1 MTNRDITLLNPKP
14 EPERISALIRRINSG
29 DIKLPTFQRPQ
40 VWKIG
45 QVIDF
50 LDSIKNGYPV
60 GSLLFWLTYTKLG
73 SERNIGGFQVPDT
86 PEKYPRNYVLD
97 GQQRLSALYAV
108 LSRRPEFLDERFR
121 VIYDLEQREF
131 VEYREGA
138 PPSHLPLNIL
148 YDTKQFLT
156 FQDQLRSIQGG
167 DALIEEAQGL
177 WETFQNYVIPIVTVP
192 EAPIEKVGIIF
203 ERINSRGTRL
213 TIFDLMVAA
222 TWQLADG
229 EEFNLR
235 ERVDSVL
242 DYLAEKDFGG
252 IEDISVLRALS
263 VITNGSAKRESL
275 LSLRTLAKSELQVN
289 LEKTRSAL
297 ARAVDFLVTEV
308 TVPSSDFLPYE
319 RQLILL
325 AYLMSKKASLTAEEL
340 GVIRRWFWRTS
351 FAERYRRGGEGLFD
365 EDLQQ
370 ALQALSDDKELRRFG
385 SAPDADFFIDSQFRK
400 GAAAAQAFA
409 ALLASQGPRNIT
421 NAAAIDVGSSLSQY
435 NRKEF
440 HHLFP
445 RAYLK
450 SQNVDKDL
458 INSLANICLLTASEN
473 KRIGDAPP
481 SSYIA
486 QIRKDIGADFEA
498 VMQSNLIP
506 SKCVELM
513 LADDYPGF
521 LEARAEF
528 LRQSV
533 AEVIR

>member
-1 MTNRDITLLNPKP
+1 MTNRDITLLNPKLN
-14 EPERISALIRRINSG
+14 PERIAALIQNIDSG
-29 DIKLPTFQRPQ
+29 FIKLPTFQRPQ

-50 LDSIKNGYPV
+50 LDSIKNGYPI
-60 GSLLFWLTYTKLG
+60 GSLLFWLTQMKLG
-73 SERNIGGFQVPDT
+73 FERNIGGFQVPDT
-86 PEKYPRNYVLD
+86 PEKHPRNYVLD

-108 LSRRPEFLDERFR
+108 LSHHPEFLDERFK

-131 VEYREGA
+131 VRYKEES
-138 PPSHLPLNIL
+138 PTLHLPLNIL
-148 YDTKQFLT
+148 YDTKQFLR
-156 FQDQLRSIQGG
+156 FQAQLESIQGG
-167 DALIEEAQGL
+167 DALIEEANRL
-177 WETFQNYVIPIVTVP
+177 WETFHDYVVPIVTVP
-192 EAPIEKVGIIF
+192 DASIETVGTIF

-222 TWQLADG
+222 TWQLIDE

-242 DYLAEKDFGG
+242 DHLAEKDFGG
-252 IEDISVLRALS
+252 IEDTSVLRALS
-263 VITNGSAKRESL
+263 VVTNDSAKKESI
-275 LSLRTLAKSELQVN
+275 LSLRDLTKSDLQVN

-319 RQLILL
+319 RQIILL
-325 AYLMSKKASLTAEEL
+325 AYLMSKKPSLTTEEF
-340 GVIRRWFWRTS
+340 GVLRRWFWRTS

-365 EDLQQ
+365 EDLQY
-370 ALQALSDDKELRRFG
+370 ALKALSDDTVLSRFG
-385 SAPDADFFIDSQFRK
+385 SIPDANFFIDSQFRK
-400 GAAAAQAFA
+400 GAAAAHAFA

-421 NAAAIDVGSSLSQY
+421 NGAAIDIGLSLSQY

-450 SQNVDKDL
+450 SQSVDKDL

-473 KRIGDAPP
+473 KKIGSASP
-481 SSYIA
+481 SSYVV
-486 QIRKDIGADFEA
+486 QIRENLGADFEA

-506 SKCVELM
+506 AECIDLM

-521 LEARAEF
+521 LETRAEF
-528 LRQSV
+528 LRQFV
-533 AEVIR
+533 AEVIG